1 MTSRLVTV
9 ILLTAE
15 IKDLTAQITQRTQVR
30 WSGDWNW
37 KQKRTLVWTSSSHV
51 NLMQPFWMHG
61 IYVYMTSGWTWSR
74 FRKWLRKGQIR
85 DHGNEAWFDS
95 LSPLPLQTARAQP
108 RHGDSEVDEDRPTR
122 SPPQAATENLGCA
135 GASPSTDQTPHRLTG
150 RRQGPMSNI
159 FYLTHAIQPYNL
171 NVIKQKPF

>member
-37 KQKRTLVWTSSSHV
+37 KQKRLLVWTSSSHV

-74 FRKWLRKGQIR
+74 FRKWLKKAKFAIMV
-85 DHGNEAWFDS
+85 
-95 LSPLPLQTARAQP
+95 AR
-108 RHGDSEVDEDRPTR
+108 
-122 SPPQAATENLGCA
+122 LG
-135 GASPSTDQTPHRLTG
+135 LTLFLRCRC
-150 RRQGPMSNI
+150 RRQERNHG
-159 FYLTHAIQPYNL
+159 TVIQRWTRIVRL
-171 NVIKQKPF
+171 ARRLKRLRRIWAVLGHHLAQIKRRTD